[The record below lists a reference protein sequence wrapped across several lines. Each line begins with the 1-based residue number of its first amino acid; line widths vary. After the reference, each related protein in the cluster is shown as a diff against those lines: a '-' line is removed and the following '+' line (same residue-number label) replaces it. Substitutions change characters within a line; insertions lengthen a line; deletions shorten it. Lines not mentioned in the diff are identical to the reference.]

1 MFQDLFNHFGNQ
13 NKMAGELDVTTQAI
27 SQWVR
32 DNKIPPARAI
42 QIESITEGKFKAINL
57 VGNNDE

>member
-1 MFQDLFNHFGNQ
+1 MFEKLFNHFGNQ

-32 DNKIPPARAI
+32 DNKVPPARAI
-42 QIESITEGKFKAINL
+42 QIEHITKGVFKAVDL
-57 VGNNDE
+57 VGDHNE

>member
-1 MFQDLFNHFGNQ
+1 MFEKLFNHFGNQ

-32 DNKIPPARAI
+32 DNKVPPARAI
-42 QIESITEGKFKAINL
+42 QIENITKGVFKAVDL
-57 VGNNDE
+57 VGDHNE